1 MFRTENMYGDY
12 PTLEEIKRDYSE
24 LVELVGN
31 VTTIEQAENWNV
43 KGKFTIEVNGEALDA
58 FKADGGKDEDI
69 EWFRYETYG
78 CLSYVYVYIKNGS
91 VDDILFDV
99 WSNKKDCEFIQDTSI
114 SKVEANYNTYVMLAD
129 EAWLE

>member
-1 MFRTENMYGDY
+1 MIRTEKMYGDY

-43 KGKFTIEVNGEALDA
+43 KGKFTIEVNGEALDS
-58 FKADGGKDEDI
+58 FKKNGGQDEDI

-78 CLSYVYVYIKNGS
+78 CLSYIYFYIKDGA
-91 VDDILFDV
+91 VDDIIFDV
-99 WSNKKDCEFIQDTSI
+99 WSNKRDDDFIQNI
-114 SKVEANYNTYVMLAD
+114 RIGKVEANYKTYVMLAD